1 MTKLLVSLSLV
12 TAAAAIP
19 VFAQEAG
26 PQALLVKHL
35 KTSRD
40 FTVKVAEAMPAADYS
55 FKLTPAQMS
64 FGEQLVHLAQALD
77 YFTAPFKGEKA
88 NPGKPDANNKEAVI
102 AFVKAEYDKT
112 IDEVSKLTPEQLHKT
127 YQGEEG
133 SETGIELILGMLDH
147 STHHRASAE
156 MYLRA
161 KGIKP
166 PEYES

>member
-1 MTKLLVSLSLV
+1 MTKLLVSLSLL
-12 TAAAAIP
+12 AASAGF
-19 VFAQEAG
+19 VSAQEID

-35 KTSRD
+35 MTSRD

-55 FKLTPAQMS
+55 FKLTPPQYS
-64 FGEQLVHLAQALD
+64 FGEQLAHLSQGLD
-77 YFTAPFKGEKA
+77 YFLAPIEGKQP
-88 NPGKPDANNKEAVI
+88 NPPKVDTNNKDAVI
-102 AFVKAEYDKT
+102 ALIKSQYDKA

-127 YQGEEG
+127 YSGEEG
-133 SETGIELILGMLDH
+133 SQTGIELIMGMLDH

-166 PEYES
+166 PEYEY